1 MSHRK
6 ARVADLRSFTHG
18 LSRLRSSA
26 FAKTCP
32 PDAGGH
38 ALVLTK
44 SIPSQSSH
52 ESEGCW
58 FAGRRGLP
66 PLIRGPHG
74 RLRTAP
80 TPLNGDSTFL
90 NDHETLPDGSV
101 VFTDSYR
108 PYLWRGEAEGG
119 RLEAYVYLD
128 SAGVDYGP
136 GFNFNGVVLGAGG
149 TALVAAQTNTKQLWR
164 IDLDTRAVEEVTLD
178 TPLESGGDGM
188 RLGPDD
194 RTLYVVDGGAISVYA
209 LGADARSA
217 RRTGRTTSP
226 TFDSPTA
233 AAFGIGADS
242 ARLYVV
248 NSQFAARAGKEPL
261 SLPFEVVTVGR

>member
-1 MSHRK
+1 MRASDEDSEEVPDDNLPAADATEVSKH
-6 ARVADLRSFTHG
+6 ALRVTG
-18 LSRLRSSA
+18 ERLVIAGGATGRA
-26 FAKTCP
+26 FAVEP
-32 PDAGGH
+32 
-38 ALVLTK
+38 
-44 SIPSQSSH
+44 
-52 ESEGCW
+52 
-58 FAGRRGLP
+58 FNGRTLAEW
-66 PLIRGPHG
+66 
-74 RLRTAP
+74 TAP

-149 TALVAAQTNTKQLWR
+149 TAPVAAQTNTKQLWR

-233 AAFGIGADS
+233 VAFGIGADS